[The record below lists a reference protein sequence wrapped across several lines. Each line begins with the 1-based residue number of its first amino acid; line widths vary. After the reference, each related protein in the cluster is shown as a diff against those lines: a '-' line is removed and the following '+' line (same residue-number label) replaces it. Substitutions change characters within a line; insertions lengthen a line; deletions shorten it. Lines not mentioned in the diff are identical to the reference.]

1 MGLGYKVKQS
11 IQRPTWTGSCAK
23 IFIVVFLL
31 HIVGIGVFIQSHT
44 EKVRLLLYEK
54 INIHGR
60 CTRAS
65 ATRKG

>member
-11 IQRPTWTGSCAK
+11 IQRPTWTGSRAK

-31 HIVGIGVFIQSHT
+31 HIVGIGVFIQSHI
-44 EKVRLLLYEK
+44 EKLRLVSYEK

-60 CTRAS
+60 CTGVS